1 MAKKNKKQSKKRS
14 GGRPYVLRLYVTG
27 TTPKSMEAIENIKDI
42 CEKYLKGRYELEV
55 IDIYKDPRLA
65 EGDQIVAV
73 PTLVKVLPTPLNRM
87 IGDLTDLQSVL
98 LGLDLIKKRGGEVS
112 WPVRHS

>member
-98 LGLDLIKKRGGEVS
+98 LGLDLIKKRGGGKLVG
-112 WPVRHS
+112 P